1 MFLDLDRF
9 KTIND
14 SLGHLTGDKLL
25 QGVAGRLRQCVRET
39 DTVSRQGGDEFIIVL
54 TGVDSPDEAGRV
66 AAKILDQ
73 LDAAFDVDGQQLR
86 TSFSIG
92 IALFPED
99 GHDPE
104 TLMKNADTAMY
115 HAKESGRNTYRFFD
129 ERMNVN
135 TLERLQLENG
145 LRQAI
150 GRQEL
155 RLAYQA
161 QVDLASGRII
171 GLEALLRWASEPL
184 GNVPPSRFI
193 PLAEECGL
201 IIPIGDWV
209 LREACRQARQWQD
222 AGLAPVPVGVNLSA
236 LQFRRSDIV
245 AGVAAALDESGLDG
259 RWLELELTESLLMES
274 GPDVILTLGRLKALG
289 VRLSI
294 DDFGTGYSSLAYL
307 KRFPVDRLKIDQSFV
322 RDLAQNPDDAVI
334 IRTIIQLGHNLRLE
348 VIAEGTETLEQM
360 DFLRREGCTAAQ
372 GYLFSRPVPADA
384 IPALLQRGL
393 PLNR

>member
-1 MFLDLDRF
+1 
-9 KTIND
+9 
-14 SLGHLTGDKLL
+14 
-25 QGVAGRLRQCVRET
+25 
-39 DTVSRQGGDEFIIVL
+39 VL

-150 GRQEL
+150 ARQEL

-171 GLEALLRWASEPL
+171 GLEALLRWASEPSATCRR
-184 GNVPPSRFI
+184 PASSRS
-193 PLAEECGL
+193 P
-201 IIPIGDWV
+201 
-209 LREACRQARQWQD
+209 RS
-222 AGLAPVPVGVNLSA
+222 AG
-236 LQFRRSDIV
+236 
-245 AGVAAALDESGLDG
+245 
-259 RWLELELTESLLMES
+259 
-274 GPDVILTLGRLKALG
+274 
-289 VRLSI
+289 
-294 DDFGTGYSSLAYL
+294 
-307 KRFPVDRLKIDQSFV
+307 
-322 RDLAQNPDDAVI
+322 
-334 IRTIIQLGHNLRLE
+334 
-348 VIAEGTETLEQM
+348 
-360 DFLRREGCTAAQ
+360 
-372 GYLFSRPVPADA
+372 
-384 IPALLQRGL
+384 
-393 PLNR
+393 

>member
-1 MFLDLDRF
+1 MTRTIADL
-9 KTIND
+9 
-14 SLGHLTGDKLL
+14 
-25 QGVAGRLRQCVRET
+25 
-39 DTVSRQGGDEFIIVL
+39 
-54 TGVDSPDEAGRV
+54 RV
-66 AAKILDQ
+66 AIDALDKQ
-73 LDAAFDVDGQQLR
+73 LLHTLNQRAALANEVGDIKRKEGSQIFRPEREAQVLRRLAEPFEIDGNVLG

-99 GHDPE
+99 GPNPE
-104 TLMKNADTAMY
+104 SLMKNADTAMY

-150 GRQEL
+150 ARNEFK
-155 RLAYQA
+155 LAYQA

-171 GLEALLRWASEPL
+171 GLEALLRWVSEPL

-307 KRFPVDRLKIDQSFV
+307 KRFPIDRLKIDRSFV
-322 RDLAQNPDDAVI
+322 RDIEQDLNDRAIAFGTIALAHS
-334 IRTIIQLGHNLRLE
+334 LGLK
-348 VIAEGTETLEQM
+348 VIAEGVETDDQLEL
-360 DFLRREGCTAAQ
+360 LRSNGCDEVQ
-372 GYLFSRPVPADA
+372 GYLFSKPLHGPAAFSFLHTHRP
-384 IPALLQRGL
+384 GG
-393 PLNR
+393 